1 MKAVAILSP
10 QRQVAGKGALP
21 QLSPALCGG
30 RCQVWGGGPPPQ
42 KEEPSPRKA
51 GRGAAVRQRQQHT
64 HKAAREEAEGA
75 LEGDTACGSGG
86 RGTGAG
92 VWEEAGQGSGP
103 HLPPLCLP
111 SEGGSSDGL
120 GRERGGGSI
129 AQMRPP
135 QLLLPPKSVQSP

>member
-1 MKAVAILSP
+1 M
-10 QRQVAGKGALP
+10 
-21 QLSPALCGG
+21 G
-30 RCQVWGGGPPPQ
+30 RWTPRPQ

-75 LEGDTACGSGG
+75 LEGETACGSGG

-92 VWEEAGQGSGP
+92 AWEEAGQGSGP

-111 SEGGSSDGL
+111 SEGGSSGL
-120 GRERGGGSI
+120 REGAWRRKHCSD
-129 AQMRPP
+129 ASSATFTASQVR
-135 QLLLPPKSVQSP
+135 SVAIKAKENVLFYDFL